1 MDHPTCWQRLPP
13 TRHHPFQLPLVLPWQ
28 LSQLVPF
35 QQPRRLGVWNAVRQ
49 PRPRPVLAIVLT
61 VSILARAPRRQ
72 LFSPKPSF
80 VPMAFIPRHRMFLY
94 RKSMVIRLMGLRPQ
108 QSRLHR
114 HREIVLDRLLEA
126 VPIRMPLDRLRL
138 VLPIVMVLLLVG
150 ILCMVLANQ
159 PLRQHLRQED
169 MVECRSKLLLLRML
183 SFSLRYKRNKS
194 QLINNQNTRLRRSC
208 RHRPIRL
215 IHNNSRRRPTN
226 NSNLSTLPTNRS
238 QWRNN
243 CNLT

>member
-1 MDHPTCWQRLPP
+1 M
-13 TRHHPFQLPLVLPWQ
+13 PFE
-28 LSQLVPF
+28 
-35 QQPRRLGVWNAVRQ
+35 QPRRLGVWNAVRQ
-49 PRPRPVLAIVLT
+49 PRPRPVLAIVLI

-94 RKSMVIRLMGLRPQ
+94 RKSMVIRLMGLLPQ

-114 HREIVLDRLLEA
+114 HRETVLDRLLEA
-126 VPIRMPLDRLRL
+126 VTIRMPLDRLRL

-169 MVECRSKLLLLRML
+169 TVECRSKRLLLRML
-183 SFSLRYKRNKS
+183 SFSLWYKRNKS
-194 QLINNQNTRLRRSC
+194 QLINNQNNRFRRSC
-208 RHRPIRL
+208 RHRPIRI
-215 IHNNSRRRPTN
+215 IHNNSRRRPIII
-226 NSNLSTLPTNRS
+226 NSNLSSLPTNRS
-238 QWRNN
+238 Q
-243 CNLT
+243 